1 MVMTLAPEA
10 SGPVAT
16 ALAAPTLNA
25 PVGGTLAPVRSDTL
39 PENTRYKDD
48 GCDVSSTC
56 LDCPLPLCKY
66 DDPGWLQRESRRT
79 RDDEIFRLRQ
89 KGVPVAEI
97 SQQFEISTR
106 TVHRIVQRGG
116 ATPVSVAEEDDG
128 PLISLRELAA
138 SSLFRAPT
146 PLPPLRESAPARL
159 AMN

>member
-1 MVMTLAPEA
+1 MTFAPE
-10 SGPVAT
+10 
-16 ALAAPTLNA
+16 TLV
-25 PVGGTLAPVRSDTL
+25 PQTLAPVRSDTL

-48 GCDVSSTC
+48 GCDVSSSC

-89 KGVPVAEI
+89 ERIPVAEI
-97 SQQFEISTR
+97 SQRFGISTR
-106 TVHRIVQRGG
+106 TGHRIVQRGG

-138 SSLFRAPT
+138 SSLFRAPA
-146 PLPPLRESAPARL
+146 PLPVLPVGVPSRIS
-159 AMN
+159 MS

>member
-66 DDPGWLQRESRRT
+66 DDPGWLTRVR
-79 RDDEIFRLRQ
+79 RDDRDSQVLRIRRDE
-89 KGVPVAEI
+89 GATIVEVARRFHI
-97 SQQFEISTR
+97 SQR
-106 TVHRIVQRGG
+106 TVHRIVARNQNGQSSCPILPK
-116 ATPVSVAEEDDG
+116 AG
-128 PLISLRELAA
+128 PANLEHDK
-138 SSLFRAPT
+138 
-146 PLPPLRESAPARL
+146 
-159 AMN
+159 

>member
-1 MVMTLAPEA
+1 MVMTLAPVI
-10 SGPVAT
+10 SVPDF
-16 ALAAPTLNA
+16 
-25 PVGGTLAPVRSDTL
+25 GTLAPVRSDTL

-56 LDCPLPLCKY
+56 LSCPLPLCKY

-79 RDDEIFRLRQ
+79 RDDEIFRLREER
-89 KGVPVAEI
+89 VPVAEI
-97 SQQFEISTR
+97 SQRFGISTR

-128 PLISLRELAA
+128 PIISLRELAE

-146 PLPPLRESAPARL
+146 PLPTLQTGAPARF
-159 AMN
+159 API

>member
-1 MVMTLAPEA
+1 MCI
-10 SGPVAT
+10 
-16 ALAAPTLNA
+16 
-25 PVGGTLAPVRSDTL
+25 RD
-39 PENTRYKDD
+39 R
-48 GCDVSSTC
+48 
-56 LDCPLPLCKY
+56 CKY

-89 KGVPVAEI
+89 KGVSVAEI
-97 SQQFEISTR
+97 SQRFEISTR

-116 ATPVSVAEEDDG
+116 ATPVSVAEEDEG

-146 PLPPLRESAPARL
+146 PLPPLRESAPARF